1 MATLKE
7 LQDQAKSQGIKNVKK
22 YKKAELEE
30 MLATSVE
37 ETPVAVETPISV
49 EETFVAVEETPT
61 IVEKTPV
68 AVEAVSTHDFV
79 HLAQIGALD
88 VPELIESLR
97 NMDKGAARKVRQA
110 LFKAGHRRL
119 AAMSLN

>member
-22 YKKAELEE
+22 YKKAELEA
-30 MLATSVE
+30 MLAT
-37 ETPVAVETPISV
+37 P
-49 EETFVAVEETPT
+49 VAVEETP
-61 IVEKTPV
+61 IIEETPSI
-68 AVEAVSTHDFV
+68 AVEETASTHDFV
-79 HLAQIGALD
+79 HLATIGSLD

-97 NMDKGAARKVRQA
+97 NMEKGAARKVRQA

-119 AAMSLN
+119 AAISLN